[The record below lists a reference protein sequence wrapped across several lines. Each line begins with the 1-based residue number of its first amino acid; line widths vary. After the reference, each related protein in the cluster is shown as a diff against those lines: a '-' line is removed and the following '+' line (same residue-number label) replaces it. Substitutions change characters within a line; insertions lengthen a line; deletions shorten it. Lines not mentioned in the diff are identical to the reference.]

1 MLVRSMVLD
10 NGRFLTQE
18 LANIT
23 QMLEEHFRYALSA
36 NKIVTNSL
44 NIWLDDGNK
53 VAPEKLDEI
62 TSIEEKADKLKR
74 SILNELAKANSL
86 IQREDLVRLVHSNDK
101 LIDGAEIACY
111 HLAAVAGKWGPSDK
125 LKKIVSNIAE
135 KIIATVTE
143 QKEGVRFLSINMEKS
158 MEKANQICSIEKE
171 IDILQREAISLL
183 YPEELDLSI
192 LLRFR
197 DFLNTL
203 EEIAN
208 LSEDA
213 AITIRS
219 LSLTLRT

>member
-1 MLVRSMVLD
+1 MRNMVLD

-23 QMLEEHFRYALSA
+23 QMLEEHFRFALSA
-36 NKIVTNSL
+36 NKIVTQSL
-44 NIWLDDGNK
+44 NMWLDEG
-53 VAPEKLDEI
+53 EKLSSDKLEKI
-62 TSIEEKADKLKR
+62 TSIEERADQLKR

-86 IQREDLVRLVHSNDK
+86 IQREDLLRLVHSNDK

-111 HLAAVAGKWGPSDK
+111 HLAAVASKWNPSDK
-125 LKKIVSNIAE
+125 LKRVVSKIGE
-135 KIIATVTE
+135 KIISTVTE

-171 IDILQREAISLL
+171 IDILQREAITLL
-183 YPEELDLSI
+183 YPSDVDI
-192 LLRFR
+192 AIVLRFR

>member
-1 MLVRSMVLD
+1 VLVRSMVLD

-44 NIWLDDGNK
+44 NTWLDDGNK

-111 HLAAVAGKWGPSDK
+111 HLAAVASKWDPSDK

-183 YPEELDLSI
+183 YPEELDLAI